1 MRFVLLAFLLLTT
14 GCEAVV
20 SFDRSK
26 IDGGAKALSL
36 VVDDLDGGLP
46 VAVEGVDAGVD

>member
-26 IDGGAKALSL
+26 IDGGAKALPL
-36 VVDDLDGGLP
+36 VGDDLDAGLP
-46 VAVEGVDAGVD
+46 EAAEGVDSGVR